1 MNKAYLSKLAYEPL
15 TEYLRQQGYELH
27 FMTGENSPVYDAVK
41 PHADI
46 HMCRLGVWE
55 KPEIFMGNPAKL
67 RENYPGNIRYNAICT
82 GKYFIHNLKHTDPE
96 LIQHAMQWHKAIHH
110 PTENATDTLVLID
123 VPQGYTRCCC
133 LPVDDSAFIT
143 SDMGIAKALAAANA
157 DVLLIEKG
165 HIFLPGF
172 DYGFIGGCAGH
183 LISATDSASADA
195 GVNRI
200 ILFNGDLS
208 CHPAYWRMDIFL
220 REHNVTPVFFEKHP
234 LTDIGSILT
243 T

>member
-15 TEYLRQQGYELH
+15 IEYLKHEDYELH
-27 FMTGENSPVYDAVK
+27 FITGDNSPVYNAVK
-41 PHADI
+41 THADI
-46 HMCRLGVWE
+46 HMCRFGVWE

-67 RENYPGNIRYNAICT
+67 TENYPGNIRYNAICT
-82 GKYFIHNLKHTDPE
+82 EKYFIHNLKYTDLE
-96 LIQHAMQWHKAIHH
+96 LIQHAKQWHKAIHSS
-110 PTENATDTLVLID
+110 TDTLIFID

-133 LPVDDSAFIT
+133 LPVDDSSFIT
-143 SDMGIAKALAAANA
+143 SDMGIAKALVAANA
-157 DVLLIEKG
+157 DVLLIEKE
-165 HIFLPGF
+165 HILLPGF

-183 LISATDSASADA
+183 LISVPGSASTDA

-208 CHPAYWRMDIFL
+208 MHPDHIRINAFLSERGITPIFFK
-220 REHNVTPVFFEKHP
+220 EYP

-243 T
+243 A